1 MINLVIAQAKN
12 VAALLMALSASFGI
26 IIYQHDEEAHIEV
39 IPMDAP
45 TNTISSV
52 MLSPL
57 NPTDEEWIALNA
69 YAEARGEGYDGMV
82 AVTNVVINRV
92 NDREFPNTI
101 KDVIVQPKQFS
112 WLNGNKSRVIEI
124 KEEKMYNT
132 ALRIG
137 ELAVANKLVD
147 YSKGARFYA
156 NVAKVDTTRH
166 KWVAEYTILNKVG
179 NHTLMDKPEYV
190 EKLRVKNKPLKKQV
204 KQVKA

>member
-12 VAALLMALSASFGI
+12 VAALLMALSASFGV
-26 IIYQHDEEAHIEV
+26 IIYQHDDDAHIEV
-39 IPMDAP
+39 IPMDTSA
-45 TNTISSV
+45 TISSV
-52 MLSPL
+52 MISPL
-57 NPTDEEWIALNA
+57 NPSDEEWIALNA
-69 YAEARGEGYDGMV
+69 YAEARGEGYEGMV

-92 NDREFPNTI
+92 NDGEFPNTI

-166 KWVAEYTILNKVG
+166 KWVETYTILNKVG